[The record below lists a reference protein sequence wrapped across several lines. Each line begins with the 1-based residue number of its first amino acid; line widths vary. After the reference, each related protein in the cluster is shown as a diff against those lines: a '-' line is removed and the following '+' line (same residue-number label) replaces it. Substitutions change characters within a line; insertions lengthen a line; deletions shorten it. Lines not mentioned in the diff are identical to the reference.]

1 MSRLS
6 REHRRGRSAAGS
18 GPRMDAGAGVTPI
31 EVRVPVAQDGTPV
44 GGATVGGMPVVASA
58 GETLQE
64 AVLNYLHRLTLATG
78 HPVLAS
84 IHDERIGCVV
94 PIRVHGDGSSEFTG
108 EPVRV
113 GTPAGG
119 TGAAGGGE
127 AAAPPPPPPPP
138 PPRPVVGPAVPQR
151 PVAGPVG
158 PPVSGDVPQGP
169 PPRRDK
175 ATHLLRAVAEPTPAA
190 QWTPPQQPEARS
202 APAPGTPVP
211 PPSVTPPSVTPDPA
225 PAPAPVARPASTPTH
240 VLRALPESAATR
252 QPEQVGTPET
262 PEAPKVSEGAEAVTS
277 AAEETPVRAGGA
289 VSTFVLRAVPEQA
302 PWITVAPGLAQAL
315 PGAPTGHGTPAPAP
329 GTVSPPTGAFGPAP
343 TTATPPPGPAPWEP
357 APAPA
362 PAPAKGSTPTP
373 DARPNISSGS
383 SSGSGSG
390 SGSDPDLDPY
400 AAPAWKPTPAPRTVP
415 VAEVEEVKEPPV
427 RGFDSV
433 AEAVLAPES
442 GSGPD
447 GAAAGPLAAPMARI
461 NEAVKQGRIEEAAAM
476 AEEAVQGAAATLGPE
491 HPDVLR
497 LRELTAY
504 IAYLAGDALRSFHLS
519 LDLARLR
526 RRARDPRGAYG
537 NVQSA
542 AAAWR
547 AVRDPVQG
555 LHLGRDLIGV
565 WTEVA
570 AEPGPAAEDL
580 DQLESAR
587 NRMGR
592 LAERARTLTESP

>member
-1 MSRLS
+1 
-6 REHRRGRSAAGS
+6 
-18 GPRMDAGAGVTPI
+18 MDAGAGVTPI
-31 EVRVPVAQDGTPV
+31 EVRVPVAQDGTPG
-44 GGATVGGMPVVASA
+44 GGATVGGMPVVARA

-84 IHDERIGCVV
+84 VHDERIGCVV

-113 GTPAGG
+113 GTAGTPAGG
-119 TGAAGGGE
+119 TGAAGGGD

-138 PPRPVVGPAVPQR
+138 PPRPVAEPSVPQR

-169 PPRRDK
+169 PRRDK

-190 QWTPPQQPEARS
+190 QWPPPQQPEAPS
-202 APAPGTPVP
+202 APAPRTPVP
-211 PPSVTPPSVTPDPA
+211 PPPVTPA
-225 PAPAPVARPASTPTH
+225 PAPASASAPAPAARPSSTPTH
-240 VLRALPESAATR
+240 VLRALPESAATHR
-252 QPEQVGTPET
+252 PEQVGTPET
-262 PEAPKVSEGAEAVTS
+262 PKTPKAAEGAEAVES
-277 AAEETPVRAGGA
+277 AAEDTPVRAGGA
-289 VSTFVLRAVPEQA
+289 VSTFVLRAVPERA
-302 PWITVAPGLAQAL
+302 PWITAAPGLAQAL
-315 PGAPTGHGTPAPAP
+315 PGAPADHGTPAPAP

-357 APAPA
+357 APSPAPA
-362 PAPAKGSTPTP
+362 PAPAKGRTPTP
-373 DARPNISSGS
+373 DAGS
-383 SSGSGSG
+383 HIGSGSGSG
-390 SGSDPDLDPY
+390 SGADADPDPY
-400 AAPAWKPTPAPRTVP
+400 AAPAWKPTPTPRTVP

-427 RGFDSV
+427 REFDSV
-433 AEAVLAPES
+433 AEAVLAPDS

-447 GAAAGPLAAPMARI
+447 GVAAGPLAAPMARI

-476 AEEAVQGAAATLGPE
+476 AEEAAAGAAATLGPE

-526 RRARDPRGAYG
+526 RRARDARGAYG

-565 WTEVA
+565 WTELA

-580 DQLESAR
+580 DQLDSAR

-592 LAERARTLTESP
+592 LAERARTLTENP